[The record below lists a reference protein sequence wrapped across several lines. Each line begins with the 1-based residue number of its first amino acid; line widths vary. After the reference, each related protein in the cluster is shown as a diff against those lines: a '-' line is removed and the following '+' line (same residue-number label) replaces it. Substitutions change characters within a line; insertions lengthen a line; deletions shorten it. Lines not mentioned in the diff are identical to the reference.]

1 VAAGAGQAALARG
14 DSALEAADSLRA
26 GRKTVGAAARLST
39 ATTIWGDAA
48 DEARRAAAAR
58 ETVPTPPVAAAPAP
72 APAPA
77 PPASPPAAG
86 APSPAT
92 PRPREP
98 APPADPAPAIR
109 ALFAQY
115 GEAIESRSIPAIR
128 RVYPGLSP
136 AQTREWED
144 FFAAVSRIDVELAVS
159 DLAVRGDS
167 ADARL
172 GGVYVFQN
180 PGTRRTVREPVSF
193 QAHLRRQGGDWRIE
207 TLR

>member
-1 VAAGAGQAALARG
+1 V
-14 DSALEAADSLRA
+14 
-26 GRKTVGAAARLST
+26 
-39 ATTIWGDAA
+39 
-48 DEARRAAAAR
+48 
-58 ETVPTPPVAAAPAP
+58 
-72 APAPA
+72 
-77 PPASPPAAG
+77 
-86 APSPAT
+86 
-92 PRPREP
+92 P

-109 ALFAQY
+109 AVFAEYAQ
-115 GEAIESRSIPAIR
+115 AIESRSIPAIR

-136 AQTREWED
+136 AQSKEWED
-144 FFAAVSRIDVELAVS
+144 FFGAVSEIDVELAMS
-159 DLAVRGDS
+159 DLAVSGDS